1 VKVAYGRLR
10 HERTLKGRPLSTPEP
25 DQGFAEF
32 FRTCLPVVTRT
43 LTALTGD
50 TRVVEDVAQDA
61 LLIAQ
66 HRWHDIRSYDKPEAW
81 VLKVAIRLMRRW
93 QQRQR
98 ETPLFPVPVADVVG
112 QVDEVESVHSALLE
126 LSPRHREAVTLH
138 HLLGFSVSEIA
149 SVLVVSEST
158 VRTHL
163 TRGRAELRRILGGS
177 DE

>member
-1 VKVAYGRLR
+1 M
-10 HERTLKGRPLSTPEP
+10 STPEP

-43 LTALTGD
+43 LTALSGD
-50 TRVVEDVAQDA
+50 TRVVEDIAQDA
-61 LLIAQ
+61 LLIAR
-66 HRWHDIRSYDKPEAW
+66 HRWRDIHAYDKPEAW

-93 QQRQR
+93 QHRHLH
-98 ETPLFPVPVADVVG
+98 ETPLASVPDVV
-112 QVDEVESVHSALLE
+112 VPDVVVSVHDVEAVHSAVRQ
-126 LSPRHREAVTLH
+126 LSPRHREAVALH
-138 HLLGFSVSEIA
+138 HLLGYSVSEIA
-149 SVLVVSEST
+149 AVLVVSEST

>member
-1 VKVAYGRLR
+1 
-10 HERTLKGRPLSTPEP
+10 LSAPEP

-61 LLIAQ
+61 LLIAR
-66 HRWHDIRSYDKPEAW
+66 HRWDGIHSYDKPEAW

-93 QQRQR
+93 QQRHQH
-98 ETPLFPVPVADVVG
+98 ETPVVAVPDVAERVLDV
-112 QVDEVESVHSALLE
+112 EAVHSALRE
-126 LSPRHREAVTLH
+126 LSPRHREVVALH
-138 HLLGFSVSEIA
+138 HLLGYSVSEIA
-149 SVLVVSEST
+149 SVLVVGEST

>member
-1 VKVAYGRLR
+1 
-10 HERTLKGRPLSTPEP
+10 LSAPEP
-25 DQGFAEF
+25 DQGFADF

-61 LLIAQ
+61 MVIAR
-66 HRWHDIRSYDKPEAW
+66 HRWQDIRSYDKPEAW

-93 QQRQR
+93 QQRHER
-98 ETPLFPVPVADVVG
+98 ETPLVVVPDVAD
-112 QVDEVESVHSALLE
+112 QVHEVELVHSAVRR
-126 LSPRHREAVTLH
+126 LSPRHREAVALH
-138 HLLGFSVSEIA
+138 HLLGYSVSEIA
-149 SVLVVSEST
+149 SVLVVGEST

-163 TRGRAELRRILGGS
+163 SRGRDELRRILGGS

>member
-1 VKVAYGRLR
+1 M
-10 HERTLKGRPLSTPEP
+10 STPEP

-50 TRVVEDVAQDA
+50 TRVVEDIAQDA

-66 HRWHDIRSYDKPEAW
+66 HRWADIHAYDKPEAW

-93 QQRQR
+93 QQRHQH
-98 ETPLFPVPVADVVG
+98 ETPLVAMPEMVQ
-112 QVDEVESVHSALLE
+112 QVHEVEALHSALRE
-126 LSPRHREAVTLH
+126 LSPRHREAVALH
-138 HLLGFSVSEIA
+138 HLLGYSVSEIA
-149 SVLVVSEST
+149 SVLLVGEST

-163 TRGRAELRRILGGS
+163 SRGRADLRRILGGS

>member
-1 VKVAYGRLR
+1 M
-10 HERTLKGRPLSTPEP
+10 STPEP

-43 LTALTGD
+43 LTALSGD
-50 TRVVEDVAQDA
+50 TRAVDDIAQDA
-61 LLIAQ
+61 LVIAR
-66 HRWHDIRSYDKPEAW
+66 HRWHDIHAYDKPEAW

-93 QQRQR
+93 QQRNQH
-98 ETPLFPVPVADVVG
+98 ETPLVAVVDVVE
-112 QVDEVESVHSALLE
+112 QVHEVEAVHSALRE
-126 LSPRHREAVTLH
+126 LSPRHREVVALH
-138 HLLGFSVSEIA
+138 HLLGYPVSEIA
-149 SVLVVSEST
+149 AVLVVSEST

>member
-1 VKVAYGRLR
+1 M
-10 HERTLKGRPLSTPEP
+10 STPEP

-61 LLIAQ
+61 LLIAR
-66 HRWHDIRSYDKPEAW
+66 HRWRDIHAYDKPEAW

-93 QQRQR
+93 QQRHQH
-98 ETPLFPVPVADVVG
+98 ETPLVAVPDVIERVH
-112 QVDEVESVHSALLE
+112 EVEAVHSALRE
-126 LSPRHREAVTLH
+126 LSPRHREVVALH
-138 HLLGFSVSEIA
+138 HLLGYSVSEIA
-149 SVLVVSEST
+149 AVLVVGEST

>member
-1 VKVAYGRLR
+1 M
-10 HERTLKGRPLSTPEP
+10 STPEP

-43 LTALTGD
+43 LTALSGD

-61 LLIAQ
+61 LLIAR
-66 HRWHDIRSYDKPEAW
+66 HRWGDVRSYDKPEAW
-81 VLKVAIRLMRRW
+81 VLKVAIRLLRRW
-93 QQRQR
+93 QRQHR
-98 ETPLFPVPVADVVG
+98 QETPLVAVPAVDVVDR
-112 QVDEVESVHSALLE
+112 VHEVEAVHSALRR
-126 LSPRHREAVTLH
+126 LSPRHREVVALH
-138 HLLGFSVSEIA
+138 HLLGYPVSEIA
-149 SVLVVSEST
+149 AVLVVSEST

>member
-1 VKVAYGRLR
+1 M
-10 HERTLKGRPLSTPEP
+10 STPEP

-43 LTALTGD
+43 LTALSGD

-61 LLIAQ
+61 LLIAR
-66 HRWHDIRSYDKPEAW
+66 HRWGDVHTYDKPEAW

-93 QQRQR
+93 QHRHRQ
-98 ETPLFPVPVADVVG
+98 ETPLVAVPAADVVDR
-112 QVDEVESVHSALLE
+112 VHEVEAVHSALRQ
-126 LSPRHREAVTLH
+126 LSPRHREVVALH
-138 HLLGFSVSEIA
+138 HLLGYPVSEIA
-149 SVLVVSEST
+149 AVLVVSEST

>member
-1 VKVAYGRLR
+1 M
-10 HERTLKGRPLSTPEP
+10 STPEP

-32 FRTCLPVVTRT
+32 FRTCLPVVIRT

-50 TRVVEDVAQDA
+50 TRVVEDIAQDA
-61 LLIAQ
+61 LLIAR
-66 HRWHDIRSYDKPEAW
+66 HRWSDIRSYDKPEAW

-93 QQRQR
+93 QQRHQH
-98 ETPLFPVPVADVVG
+98 ETPLASVPDVV
-112 QVDEVESVHSALLE
+112 VDAHDVEAVHSAVRQ
-126 LSPRHREAVTLH
+126 LSPRHRETVALH
-138 HLLGFSVSEIA
+138 HLLGYSVNEIA
-149 SVLVVSEST
+149 AVLVVSEST

>member
-1 VKVAYGRLR
+1 M
-10 HERTLKGRPLSTPEP
+10 STPEP

-50 TRVVEDVAQDA
+50 TRAVEDIAQDA
-61 LLIAQ
+61 LVIAR
-66 HRWHDIRSYDKPEAW
+66 HRWHDIRTYDKPEAW

-93 QQRQR
+93 QQRNQY
-98 ETPLFPVPVADVVG
+98 ETPLAAVVDVVE
-112 QVDEVESVHSALLE
+112 QVHEVEAVHSALRE
-126 LSPRHREAVTLH
+126 LSPRHREVVALH
-138 HLLGFSVSEIA
+138 HLLGYPVSEIA

-163 TRGRAELRRILGGS
+163 TRGRAELRRILGG
-177 DE
+177 

>member
-1 VKVAYGRLR
+1 M
-10 HERTLKGRPLSTPEP
+10 STPEP

-66 HRWHDIRSYDKPEAW
+66 HRWGDISSYDKPEAW

-93 QQRQR
+93 QQRYQR
-98 ETPLFPVPVADVVG
+98 ETPLESVPAEDPID
-112 QVDEVESVHSALLE
+112 QVHEAEAVHSALRQ
-126 LSPRHREAVTLH
+126 LSPRHREVVALH
-138 HLLGFSVSEIA
+138 HLLGYPVSEIA
-149 SVLVVSEST
+149 SVLVIGEAT

-163 TRGRAELRRILGGS
+163 TRGRAELRRILGGT
-177 DE
+177 DED

>member
-1 VKVAYGRLR
+1 MR
-10 HERTLKGRPLSTPEP
+10 TPEPDQGP

-50 TRVVEDVAQDA
+50 TRVVDDVAQDA
-61 LLIAQ
+61 LVIAQ
-66 HRWHDIRSYDKPEAW
+66 HRWGDIHAYDKPEAW

-93 QQRQR
+93 QQKYQH
-98 ETPLFPVPVADVVG
+98 ETPLVSMPEVVER
-112 QVDEVESVHSALLE
+112 VREVEALHSAVRQ
-126 LSPRHREAVTLH
+126 LSPRHREAVALH
-138 HLLGFSVSEIA
+138 HLLGYSVSEIA

-163 TRGRAELRRILGGS
+163 SRGRAELRRILGGS

>member
-1 VKVAYGRLR
+1 M
-10 HERTLKGRPLSTPEP
+10 STPEP

-50 TRVVEDVAQDA
+50 TRAVEDIAQDA
-61 LLIAQ
+61 LVIAR
-66 HRWHDIRSYDKPEAW
+66 HRWHDIRAYDKPEAW

-93 QQRQR
+93 QQRNQY
-98 ETPLFPVPVADVVG
+98 ETPLVDVVDVAE
-112 QVDEVESVHSALLE
+112 QVHDVEAVHSALRE
-126 LSPRHREAVTLH
+126 LSPRHREVVALH
-138 HLLGFSVSEIA
+138 HLLGYPVSEIA

-163 TRGRAELRRILGGS
+163 SRGRAELRRILGGS
-177 DE
+177 DD